1 MNINQISTYDPLKVI
16 SIIGASG
23 FVGSYLL
30 QFLSD
35 RQDTQI
41 RVLVHRRS
49 ISYENFPNLIFIEGD
64 LLSLDTLDDLVKP
77 GCTVINLAY
86 LTSNSVQDNLEAMR
100 NLSSICA
107 KNHVKRLIHC
117 STAVVVGRVNQDV
130 IYENT
135 ICHPNS
141 DYEVAKLMIEHA
153 LMDSALNRFE
163 ISVLRPTAVFGPGG
177 KNLLKLSHELLKSSP
192 MKRYLKSCLFNR
204 RSMNLVCIQ
213 NVVAALVFLLDTD
226 QKVDREIFIA
236 SDDDSPINNYQ
247 DVEDILMKN
256 IETKSYIFPR
266 IPIPSILLNLL
277 LFLNRNS
284 ITNPKVKFSD
294 GKLSSLGFKK
304 PIPLEIGLASFANWY
319 KTLPLEQQ

>member
-23 FVGSYLL
+23 FVGSHLL
-30 QFLSD
+30 EFLSG

-64 LLSLDTLDDLVKP
+64 LLSLDTLEDLVKP
-77 GCTVINLAY
+77 DCTVINLAY
-86 LTSNSVQDNLEAMR
+86 LTSNSIHDNLKAMR
-100 NLSSICA
+100 NLSNICA

-117 STAVVVGRVNQDV
+117 STAVVAGRVNQDV

-141 DYEVAKLMIEHA
+141 DYEVAKLRIEHA

-177 KNLLKLSHELLKSSP
+177 KNLLKLAHELLNSSP
-192 MKRYLKSCLFNR
+192 LRRYLKSCLFNR

-226 QKVDREIFIA
+226 QKVDREIFIV
-236 SDDDSPINNYQ
+236 SDDDSLINNYQ

-266 IPIPSILLNLL
+266 ISIPSILLNVL
-277 LFLNRNS
+277 LFLNGNS
-284 ITNPKVKFSD
+284 ITNPRVKFSD

-319 KTLPLEQQ
+319 KTLPIEQQ

>member
-1 MNINQISTYDPLKVI
+1 MKVI

-23 FVGSYLL
+23 FVGSHLL
-30 QFLSD
+30 EFLSD

-49 ISYENFPNLIFIEGD
+49 LSYENFPNLIFIQGD
-64 LLSLDTLDDLVKP
+64 LLSLDSLEDLVVP

-86 LTSNSVQDNLEAMR
+86 FTSNSVQDNLEAMR
-100 NLSSICA
+100 NLSNICA

-117 STAVVVGRVNQDV
+117 STAVVAGRVNQDV

-141 DYEVAKLMIEHA
+141 DYEVAKLRIEHA

-177 KNLLKLSHELLKSSP
+177 KNLLKLAHELLKSNP
-192 MKRYLKSCLFNR
+192 LKRYLKSCLFNH

-213 NVVAALVFLLDTD
+213 NVVAALVFLLDTN
-226 QKVDREIFIA
+226 QKVDREIFIV

-256 IETKSYIFPR
+256 IETKPYIFPR
-266 IPIPSILLNLL
+266 IPIPSILLNVL

-284 ITNPKVKFSD
+284 ITNPRVKFSD
-294 GKLSSLGFKK
+294 DKLSSLGFKK
-304 PIPLEIGLASFANWY
+304 PIPLEIGLTSFANWY
-319 KTLPLEQQ
+319 KTLPIEQQ

>member
-1 MNINQISTYDPLKVI
+1 MNINQISTYGPLKVI

-23 FVGSYLL
+23 FVGSHLL
-30 QFLSD
+30 EFLSD

-41 RVLVHRRS
+41 RVLVHRRL

-64 LLSLDTLDDLVKP
+64 LLSLDSLEDLVKP

-86 LTSNSVQDNLEAMR
+86 LTSNSIQDNLEAMR
-100 NLSSICA
+100 NLSNICA

-117 STAVVVGRVNQDV
+117 STAVVAGRVNQDI

-141 DYEVAKLMIEHA
+141 DYEVVKLRIEQA

-163 ISVLRPTAVFGPGG
+163 ISILRPSAVFGPGG
-177 KNLLKLSHELLKSSP
+177 KNLLKLAHELLKSNP
-192 MKRYLKSCLFNR
+192 WKLYLKSCLFNR

-213 NVVAALVFLLDTD
+213 NVVAALVFLLDAD
-226 QKVDREIFIA
+226 QKVDREVFIV

-247 DVEDILMKN
+247 DIENILMMKLQ
-256 IETKSYIFPR
+256 TKHSIFPR
-266 IPIPSILLNLL
+266 IPVPSILLNLL
-277 LFLNRNS
+277 LFLNGNS

-294 GKLSSLGFKK
+294 GKLSSFGFKK
-304 PIPLEIGLASFANWY
+304 PIDLEIGLASFANWY
-319 KTLPLEQQ
+319 KTLPKEQQ